1 MEYIILGLLILS
13 PMTGYELQ
21 QFIKNNLSLICS
33 PSAGSMQTA
42 VKKLEREGK
51 IAFRELSE
59 GGRRKKVFYI
69 TDLGRDAFSVWISQ
83 PMQSGRAKNMELSR
97 LFFLGLAPYEKRAE
111 AIKDY
116 ISQIEEMRSVLQVIR
131 ENFQKITQSNPDLFK
146 KLGDV
151 FRFQGYTIEYGIA
164 AADFEIGFYKKLL
177 TELEE
182 NS

>member
-33 PSAGSMQTA
+33 TSAGSMQTA
-42 VKKLEREGK
+42 VKKLSLEKK
-51 IAFRELSE
+51 IIFRELFE

-69 TDLGRDAFSVWISQ
+69 TDPGRDAFSVWISQ

-151 FRFQGYTIEYGIA
+151 FRFQGYTVEYGIA

>member
-1 MEYIILGLLILS
+1 M
-13 PMTGYELQ
+13 
-21 QFIKNNLSLICS
+21 
-33 PSAGSMQTA
+33 
-42 VKKLEREGK
+42 
-51 IAFRELSE
+51 
-59 GGRRKKVFYI
+59 FYI
-69 TDLGRDAFSVWISQ
+69 TDPGRDAFSVWISQ

-151 FRFQGYTIEYGIA
+151 FRFQGYTVEYGIA
-164 AADFEIGFYKKLL
+164 AADFEISFYKKLL

-182 NS
+182 KQ